1 MYYKGT
7 YQECLN
13 YDRLVTEGEK
23 INAFYKNDNYANPIE
38 IDGEF
43 YILKH
48 ENYDSEM
55 ELVDELPPQ
64 NLEII

>member
-7 YQECLN
+7 YEQCKAYDNQVTQEEN
-13 YDRLVTEGEK
+13 YVQ
-23 INAFYKNDNYANPIE
+23 NDNWANPIDRE
-38 IDGEF
+38 GNW

-48 ENYDSEM
+48 EEYECNL

-64 NLEII
+64 DLEI

>member
-7 YQECLN
+7 QQECID
-13 YDRLVTEGEK
+13 YDNQVTQGEH
-23 INAFYKNDNYANPIE
+23 YVQNDNWANPIE
-38 IDGEF
+38 IEGVW

-48 ENYDSEM
+48 ENYECEM

-64 NLEII
+64 NLEEI